1 MSAKG
6 LVWLVLLALAGASIG
21 LAMAAPQMGVFH
33 PSEFHP
39 AENMKPAALQNASNG
54 SCGQC
59 NVNASTTNT
68 TNVQPQRL
76 AVQMQKQMK
85 HRNMSV
91 EKEMHINRQNRSEKR
106 FEIKVNEVK
115 ERIKREGVRIR
126 LSYMKAKE
134 RYFRLKQE
142 YRMLKKEGK
151 LDFRHE
157 KMFCMAAGDL
167 VLKWFD
173 RVEVA
178 ILNSNIN
185 ESVKNDLIAKLEQE
199 KLAFEE
205 KLKLVNS
212 TDNPQQFREYV
223 RQLRE
228 QWRQARITVDEAV
241 MEVAVAKL
249 SRTVSVAEK
258 LELKLSSIAPNS
270 TALEDYSGRVQMAKN
285 YIERAKADLENGN
298 VAAARKDIAYAIK
311 SLREAFLEAKRIVR
325 AINMRGGELMGRMA
339 GKTGSMVNRTNST
352 VNTARFGQT
361 GQLNVMGNGTFSFSG
376 SGIVVLQA
384 VNATI
389 SYTGNLSNS
398 TGFTISGETLTGSGR
413 ATIIGQNVSV
423 TVTGS
428 NVHMFVKGKGV
439 VHLSGTGVY
448 WYNNVTQRLQRETLN
463 GSVSITLGR

>member
-1 MSAKG
+1 MKGMSAKG

-39 AENMKPAALQNASNG
+39 AGNLKPAALQNASNG
-54 SCGQC
+54 LC
-59 NVNASTTNT
+59 NATNATNM
-68 TNVQPQRL
+68 QSAKQGL
-76 AVQMQKQMK
+76 AAQKQMQK
-85 HRNMSV
+85 HRNMST
-91 EKEMHINRQNRSEKR
+91 EWHGRKEVRI
-106 FEIKVNEVK
+106 NEVK
-115 ERIKREGVRIR
+115 ERIKRESASIR

-173 RVEVA
+173 RVEAA

-258 LELKLSSIAPNS
+258 LELKLSSIAPGN
-270 TALEDYSGRVQMAKN
+270 TPLEGYSSRIQMARN
-285 YIERAKADLENGN
+285 YIERAKIDLKNGN

-311 SLREAFLEAKRIVR
+311 SLREAFLEATRIVR
-325 AINMRGGELMGRMA
+325 ALNMRGGELMGRMA
-339 GKTGSMVNRTNST
+339 GKTGSMVSRTNST
-352 VNTARFGQT
+352 ANTARFGQT

>member
-1 MSAKG
+1 MKGAGAKG
-6 LVWLVLLALAGASIG
+6 LVWLVLLAFAGTSIG
-21 LAMAAPQMGVFH
+21 LAMAAPQMGN
-33 PSEFHP
+33 FHP
-39 AENMKPAALQNASNG
+39 AGNMKPVHIMQNTSNG
-54 SCGQC
+54 LC
-59 NVNASTTNT
+59 NATNATNMQSAT
-68 TNVQPQRL
+68 QGL
-76 AVQMQKQMK
+76 AVQKQMQK
-85 HRNMSV
+85 HRNMNV
-91 EKEMHINRQNRSEKR
+91 GRGIWHGRKEVRI
-106 FEIKVNEVK
+106 NEVK
-115 ERIKREGVRIR
+115 KRIKREKVSIR
-126 LSYMKAKE
+126 MSYMKAKE

-258 LELKLSSIAPNS
+258 LELKLSSIASGNTP
-270 TALEDYSGRVQMAKN
+270 LEDYSSRIQMAKN
-285 YIERAKADLENGN
+285 YIERAKVDLKNGN
-298 VAAARKDIAYAIK
+298 IAAARKDIAYAIK

-325 AINMRGGELMGRMA
+325 ALNMRGGELMGRMA
-339 GKTGSMVNRTNST
+339 GKTGSTRNGTMNGTMNI
-352 VNTARFGQT
+352 ARFGQT

-398 TGFTISGETLTGSGR
+398 TGFAISSGTLRGSGR

-428 NVHMFVKGKGV
+428 NVHMFVKGRGV

-448 WYNNVTQRLQRETLN
+448 WYNNVTQRLQREILN
-463 GSVSITLGR
+463 GSVSVTLGR